1 MRYVSKRRAEKVPH
15 SWWDIFLASCIAQE
29 NVLCGEFVHTR
40 ACFVHTWYHSHAARS
55 VLSEVMHFSS
65 SSLIEVLLHI
75 LETFASASLLR
86 DAAVM
91 SVM

>member
-1 MRYVSKRRAEKVPH
+1 VANS
-15 SWWDIFLASCIAQE
+15 STQE
-29 NVLCGEFVHTR
+29 LVLCIHGII
-40 ACFVHTWYHSHAARS
+40 SHVARS

-65 SSLIEVLLHI
+65 SSLIEVLLHF

>member
-1 MRYVSKRRAEKVPH
+1 MANSSTQE
-15 SWWDIFLASCIAQE
+15 LALCIHGIILMQPE
-29 NVLCGEFVHTR
+29 
-40 ACFVHTWYHSHAARS
+40 
-55 VLSEVMHFSS
+55 EVMHFSS
-65 SSLIEVLLHI
+65 SSLIEVLLHF

>member
-1 MRYVSKRRAEKVPH
+1 MVGY
-15 SWWDIFLASCIAQE
+15 FLASCIAQK
-29 NVLCGEFVHTR
+29 NVLCGKFVHTR
-40 ACFVHTWYHSHAARS
+40 ACFVHTWYRSRAARS

-65 SSLIEVLLHI
+65 SSLIEILLHI

-91 SVM
+91 SVR

>member
-1 MRYVSKRRAEKVPH
+1 MANS
-15 SWWDIFLASCIAQE
+15 IQFI
-29 NVLCGEFVHTR
+29 HTR

-55 VLSEVMHFSS
+55 VLSEVMHFPS
-65 SSLIEVLLHI
+65 SSLIEVLLHF

-91 SVM
+91 SAG